1 MTASSY
7 ARRLNGLPAPERDLT
22 AGQRLLR
29 SPWTWVLVAA
39 VIGYAACLSWL
50 WFDLTADREVEGG
63 VVPGINAA
71 AIRQAAWYAT
81 STLLFWIVLFLAAD
95 RFRPQ
100 RWVVWF
106 LALGWGASVATAASY
121 VVNSWAATQMAV
133 TGNFDPATS
142 ARAAV
147 FVAPFVEE
155 AAKATVLFWL
165 AILARYRLVSKV
177 SLVVLGGLS
186 AAGFAFTENIIYYA
200 RAIVYASQTIEVG
213 DAHAAIAELVWL
225 RGFWTAFG
233 HPLFTTMTAIG
244 VGIALR
250 TSSKV
255 VRVLA
260 PLVGYGLAA
269 LLHMLFNS
277 MASIA
282 PWEYQLLLYW
292 SLAVPLVLGTVVFVI
307 RQVLVQGRL
316 IRLRLVDFVM
326 VGWLEPTDPE
336 VFGRVRTRLRALL
349 VGASRGWRPFAATW
363 RLQQAATELAFLRDA
378 EVRGLVDVAAEVRS
392 RELLQRIHG
401 LREFGIADPRG
412 LALQLPR
419 LRRASRAVSQPG
431 LAPGAAPLGSHGYS
445 AVDPRWGPPQG

>member
-81 STLLFWIVLFLAAD
+81 STLAFWIVLFLAAD

-121 VVNSWAATQMAV
+121 AVNSWAATQLAV

-213 DAHAAIAELVWL
+213 DARTAIAELVWL

-292 SLAVPLVLGTVVFVI
+292 SLAVPLVLGMVVFVI
-307 RQVLVQGRL
+307 RQVIRQGRL

-326 VGWLEPTDPE
+326 VGWLEPSDPE
-336 VFGRVRTRLRALL
+336 VFGRVRTRFRALL
-349 VGASRGWRPFAATW
+349 VAATRGWRAFAATW
-363 RLQQAATELAFLRDA
+363 QLQQAATELAFLRDA
-378 EVRGLVDVAAEVRS
+378 EVRGLVDAAAEVRA
-392 RELLQRIHG
+392 RELLQRLVT
-401 LREFGIADPRG
+401 LREAGIADPSG
-412 LALQLPR
+412 LKLQLPR
-419 LRRASRAVSQPG
+419 LRRASRAVAQPG